1 MNRRAPAASLLL
13 ALAVQT
19 STAADAGN
27 PDHQVV
33 VTAWPE
39 RGRLEATD
47 RVTIDESAG
56 ASFTLAPGLSLTAV
70 LLDGRPVDFSRSG
83 RSWHLG
89 EVVRPGQEI
98 AISYVGELPTSP
110 GEAPFLG
117 GAGGFLPAGA
127 GWLPDLGTGPV
138 TFDLTVRVPKP
149 YVAVATGDLVSEEEP
164 GAWYQAVF
172 RSDRSGEPPSLFVG
186 PYVIEEQQTADARIR
201 THFYADQA
209 DLAPRYLAQAADYL
223 SVFAGRIGD
232 YPYRDF
238 HVVAAPIPVGLGF
251 PGLTYVARQILH
263 LPFMQTRSLAHEIL
277 HSWWGGAVAV
287 DAARGNWAEGLIT
300 YMADYGLVAAADPDQ
315 ARAMRLEW
323 LRDFQALPEGRDVPL
338 RAFVTRQHDAAQV
351 VGYNKAAFL
360 FHMLDQRAGSA
371 GFDAAIQ
378 RFWRRNQGGA
388 ATWSDLEAV
397 FSDTL
402 GVDLSRFFEQWVE
415 RAGAPR
421 LRLLQATAQEVD
433 QGYQV
438 SLQIRQDEPAYELR
452 LPIAIETDQGV
463 RRLEAAIDSLEA
475 EVTLVTEARPL
486 AVTVDPDY
494 DVFRYLAPSEAPP
507 ILRDVTLSEHGLMVI
522 PSGSQEFQRLAD
534 ELAGRMMDGQAEV
547 VPQDDPRI
555 GAAPLLVIGPTDEVR
570 NWLQRSALPPT
581 PEQLIGRGD
590 ARVWTMRRDD
600 ASAILVVEADDAA
613 SLRALLRP
621 LPHYGRSSY
630 LIFEGAE
637 LIEQGVWPPGENPLR
652 KLLGGRP

>member
-1 MNRRAPAASLLL
+1 
-13 ALAVQT
+13 
-19 STAADAGN
+19 
-27 PDHQVV
+27 
-33 VTAWPE
+33 
-39 RGRLEATD
+39 
-47 RVTIDESAG
+47 
-56 ASFTLAPGLSLTAV
+56 
-70 LLDGRPVDFSRSG
+70 
-83 RSWHLG
+83 
-89 EVVRPGQEI
+89 
-98 AISYVGELPTSP
+98 
-110 GEAPFLG
+110 
-117 GAGGFLPAGA
+117 
-127 GWLPDLGTGPV
+127 
-138 TFDLTVRVPKP
+138 
-149 YVAVATGDLVSEEEP
+149 
-164 GAWYQAVF
+164 
-172 RSDRSGEPPSLFVG
+172 
-186 PYVIEEQQTADARIR
+186 
-201 THFYADQA
+201 
-209 DLAPRYLAQAADYL
+209 
-223 SVFAGRIGD
+223 
-232 YPYRDF
+232 
-238 HVVAAPIPVGLGF
+238 
-251 PGLTYVARQILH
+251 
-263 LPFMQTRSLAHEIL
+263 
-277 HSWWGGAVAV
+277 
-287 DAARGNWAEGLIT
+287 
-300 YMADYGLVAAADPDQ
+300 MADYGLVAAADPDQ

-323 LRDFQALPEGRDVPL
+323 LRDFQALPEARDAPL
-338 RAFVTRQHDAAQV
+338 RAFVTKEHDAAQV

-360 FHMLDQRAGSA
+360 FHMLEQRAGSA
-371 GFDAAIQ
+371 GFDAAIR
-378 RFWRRNQGGA
+378 RFWRSNQDSS
-388 ATWSDLEAV
+388 ATWGDLEAA
-397 FSDTL
+397 FSDVL
-402 GVDLSRFFEQWVE
+402 GVDLSRFFEEWVE
-415 RAGAPR
+415 RAGTPR
-421 LRLLQATAQEVD
+421 LRLLQATAKEVD

-486 AVTVDPDY
+486 AVTVDPDD

-507 ILRDVTLSEHGLMVI
+507 ILRDVTLSEHGLVVI

-555 GAAPLLVIGPTDEVR
+555 GTAPLLVIGPTDEVR

-652 KLLGGRP
+652 QLLGGRP